1 MMVRWL
7 IAVVLVAGC
16 TTDAASPSE
25 PRITINHKDLQS
37 VIAVDPLPGEPDVC
51 GLAAELPID
60 DICSLVCDPDGMKQ
74 RLLADGTAQGT
85 CYEMRCELPGLT
97 VQVGV
102 CLLPSQ

>member
-1 MMVRWL
+1 MVRWW
-7 IAVVLVAGC
+7 IAVVLASGC

-25 PRITINHKDLQS
+25 PRITIDHKDLQS

-51 GLAAELPID
+51 GLAAELPAA
-60 DICSLVCDPDGMKQ
+60 DICSLVCDPDAIKD

-85 CYEMRCELPGLT
+85 CYELRCALPGLT

-102 CLLPSQ
+102 CLPPPS